1 MGSSRADRLAI
12 AGAAAALLAGYGLL
26 VRHGP
31 ALADEFVYLAGA
43 RHFALT
49 GSLDARYYDAA
60 GILMRG
66 HPQQDVHPPGYVLAL
81 GALTALFPFGYWTA
95 VGLNALAYVAA
106 ALLMRSFALSA
117 GFDSRTALASAL
129 LFLILPTCLPFVF
142 WVMPEIL
149 LAALFLGSLVAAQRL
164 GHRATGAVLAG
175 VLVGLGI
182 LVRETMMIGALAVG
196 VVLWSRRRLAPFLVA
211 LLAFVVVVHA
221 PLSRSR
227 APGGVNFWAE
237 TKPDPRRPGAAFGAV
252 QAARRGQVAQAADSA
267 WRRLRSNGRELAAA
281 GLTEQSLLALYA
293 AVPVLALVRR
303 REQDDRRLLLSLG
316 AVFVLTLCAVVL
328 LLVITRWSGFRYLM
342 FAVPPL
348 LPWLARPS
356 VPGDTRARAA
366 VGVGMAVACL
376 GLLAAVREVHETYK
390 ASRQRRWEAIAA
402 YVDRYVGPVPITRI
416 ALPDGWAFGL
426 ARYPTE
432 VISSLP
438 ASPGQLRHLERA
450 IWFDYLVVPA
460 GSAYA
465 EETDA
470 RERYRLLNVE
480 DPDPPLKVYR
490 RLH

>member
-1 MGSSRADRLAI
+1 
-12 AGAAAALLAGYGLL
+12 
-26 VRHGP
+26 
-31 ALADEFVYLAGA
+31 
-43 RHFALT
+43 
-49 GSLDARYYDAA
+49 
-60 GILMRG
+60 
-66 HPQQDVHPPGYVLAL
+66 
-81 GALTALFPFGYWTA
+81 
-95 VGLNALAYVAA
+95 
-106 ALLMRSFALSA
+106 
-117 GFDSRTALASAL
+117 
-129 LFLILPTCLPFVF
+129 
-142 WVMPEIL
+142 
-149 LAALFLGSLVAAQRL
+149 
-164 GHRATGAVLAG
+164 
-175 VLVGLGI
+175 
-182 LVRETMMIGALAVG
+182 
-196 VVLWSRRRLAPFLVA
+196 
-211 LLAFVVVVHA
+211 
-221 PLSRSR
+221 
-227 APGGVNFWAE
+227 
-237 TKPDPRRPGAAFGAV
+237 
-252 QAARRGQVAQAADSA
+252 VAQAADSA